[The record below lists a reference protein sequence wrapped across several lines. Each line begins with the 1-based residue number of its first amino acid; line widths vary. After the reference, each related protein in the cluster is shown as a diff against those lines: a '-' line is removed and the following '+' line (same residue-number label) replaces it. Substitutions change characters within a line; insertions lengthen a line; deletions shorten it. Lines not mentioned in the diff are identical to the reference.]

1 MSTFPGTSD
10 AQFFC
15 PYLKSCALHRK
26 SSDGTCGSADDSVRI
41 LGKEESQDLEFQKE
55 YLKLVDE
62 EPISVM
68 PNEMEN
74 LVREDAAPFVS
85 VPRDAQKT
93 RQS

>member
-41 LGKEESQDLEFQKE
+41 LGKRESK
-55 YLKLVDE
+55 E
-62 EPISVM
+62 EPISFM
-68 PNEMEN
+68 PDEMEN
-74 LVREDAAPFVS
+74 LVKETSARF
-85 VPRDAQKT
+85 
-93 RQS
+93 